1 MGDVNKA
8 SRDVIH
14 ERMKARSIKLVNN
27 DFLMDMLKPLAQI
40 AQGVLAAEG
49 LHGVRHGGIT

>member
-27 DFLMDMLKPLAQI
+27 DFLMDMLKKEA
-40 AQGVLAAEG
+40 
-49 LHGVRHGGIT
+49 